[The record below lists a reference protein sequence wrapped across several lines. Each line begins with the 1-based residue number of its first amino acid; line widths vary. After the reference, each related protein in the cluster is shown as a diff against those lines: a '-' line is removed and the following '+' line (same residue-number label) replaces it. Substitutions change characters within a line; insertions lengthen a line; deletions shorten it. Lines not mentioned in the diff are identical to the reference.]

1 MTFYPQHKKRSDTV
15 EEVTVK
21 LVPRNTNNPT
31 LTENTTNASHTF
43 VGVVHDTYD
52 YEITSTAYDTVTG
65 ILVVDSEKT
74 VNITLSEL
82 EKEIVITWIP
92 KSRTRSVAFKTT
104 TKYDNN
110 LLPSEGFTTGGT
122 NGVET
127 QTYELKHID
136 GKPTSDE
143 RNVSGWVV
151 TKQPIDSVITI
162 GTKEEE
168 MPVVPVGSN
177 ILTPS
182 NVRMSGST
190 DLQVNGVKADPQT
203 VADLSKVEL
212 RQWATPHGGVNI
224 MAGDLSTNKDYTLAF
239 RYEAK
244 TSNVEKIRSTG
255 NLAFWNHKAYLDG
268 DLVSE
273 RSDAEVT
280 EDKYIAQ
287 GQHTFV
293 YQFKVGDVSNLS
305 QNMFQFI
312 FNQDVAGISSSN
324 AAILWLS
331 DVGIYEGH
339 VDPFV

>member
-1 MTFYPQHKKRSDTV
+1 M

-21 LVPRNTNNPT
+21 LIPRNTNNPT
-31 LTENTTNASHTF
+31 LTEKTTNVSHTF
-43 VGVVHDTYD
+43 IDVVHDTYD
-52 YEITSTAYDTVTG
+52 YEISSTTYDTVTG
-65 ILVVDSEKT
+65 VLVVDSDES
-74 VNITLSEL
+74 VNITLNEL
-82 EKEIVITWIP
+82 EREPVITWVP

-104 TKYDNN
+104 TKYDSN

-136 GKPTSDE
+136 GQATSEE
-143 RNVSGWVV
+143 RNVSAWTV
-151 TKQPIDSVITI
+151 TKQPINRVITI

-168 MPVVPVGSN
+168 TPTVPVGSN

-182 NVRMSGST
+182 NVRVSGST
-190 DLQVNGVKADPQT
+190 DLQIGGVRADPQT

-212 RQWATPHGGVNI
+212 RQWASPYGGVNI
-224 MAGDLSTNKDYTLAF
+224 MATDLSTFTEYTLAF

-244 TSNVEKIRSTG
+244 TSNVQKIRSTG

-268 DLVSE
+268 NLVSE

-280 EDKYIAQ
+280 HDKYIAQ
-287 GQHTFV
+287 GSHTFV
-293 YQFKVGDVSNLS
+293 YQFKVGNVDNLHL
-305 QNMFQFI
+305 NMFRFL
-312 FNQDVAGISSSN
+312 FNEDVDGITSSD